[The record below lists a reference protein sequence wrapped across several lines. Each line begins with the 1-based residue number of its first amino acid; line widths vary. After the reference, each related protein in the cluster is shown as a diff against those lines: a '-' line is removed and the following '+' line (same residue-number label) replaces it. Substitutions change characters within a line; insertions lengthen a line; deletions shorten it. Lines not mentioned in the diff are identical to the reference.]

1 MFTER
6 FETSLKLLTHIRFLK
21 IGSAT
26 TQAVPVI
33 FQGPEK
39 VACTLVPRGHVKG
52 ISGQQWERMGT
63 LQSFVK
69 KQNWQCPTQVVNIC
83 LDNDQILKSVNIK
96 NYFRVLLS
104 LCKEES
110 E

>member
-69 KQNWQCPTQVVNIC
+69 KQN
-83 LDNDQILKSVNIK
+83 
-96 NYFRVLLS
+96 
-104 LCKEES
+104 
-110 E
+110 